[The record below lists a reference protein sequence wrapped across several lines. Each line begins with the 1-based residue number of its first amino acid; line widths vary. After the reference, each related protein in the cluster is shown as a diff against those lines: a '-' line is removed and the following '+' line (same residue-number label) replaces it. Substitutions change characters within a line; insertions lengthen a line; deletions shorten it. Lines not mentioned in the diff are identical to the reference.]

1 MKTVKTQRRD
11 EQCGMV
17 QGRTSLGGGRGHILN
32 LKEIGE
38 LRGKQQRGGG
48 EGGAA
53 REVRGEPGG
62 RVSSEPNRENVSV
75 RERERPPTSHHP
87 AATVKHPP
95 LGPSVVHC
103 DPDKKH
109 SKESWGFQRE

>member
-1 MKTVKTQRRD
+1 MRD
-11 EQCGMV
+11 GT
-17 QGRTSLGGGRGHILN
+17 RKDLAWW
-32 LKEIGE
+32 GE
-38 LRGKQQRGGG
+38 GAYSKPKGDWGAEGKAAKGGG

-75 RERERPPTSHHP
+75 RERERLPTSHHP

-109 SKESWGFQRE
+109 SKESWGFQREWKERTSR

>member
-48 EGGAA
+48 RRSSQGGERRTRGKGVQRAKQRKRFSEKEGKTPHIASSCGDGQAPTT
-53 REVRGEPGG
+53 RTIG
-62 RVSSEPNRENVSV
+62 RS
-75 RERERPPTSHHP
+75 
-87 AATVKHPP
+87 
-95 LGPSVVHC
+95 L
-103 DPDKKH
+103 
-109 SKESWGFQRE
+109 